1 MISKRLLN
9 TGCFACVYLLMQMT
23 ALFGAQTSPTAELV
37 EIDGIK
43 SAYTSC
49 TYVSF
54 SVKNISQQEV
64 YVEVYAERFESG
76 SWDYENS
83 AYDLKDPK
91 SLYVKRVLIN
101 PDMLKPGTSLPI
113 AYNRC
118 LRPTFIKESDKQYR
132 KAIIE
137 KDTKSAT
144 PAPHRFRVRV
154 YVLDQGHV
162 KFVQDVFSASFK
174 RLADGSL
181 DGSADK

>member
-9 TGCFACVYLLMQMT
+9 SGCFGCVYLLMQMN
-23 ALFGAQTSPTAELV
+23 ALFGSHTSPTTVLV

-64 YVEVYAERFESG
+64 YVEVYAEQFESG

-101 PDMLKPGTSLPI
+101 PDMLKPGTALPI
-113 AYNRC
+113 TYNRC
-118 LRPTFIKESDKQYR
+118 LRPTFIKGSDRQYR

-137 KDTKSAT
+137 KDTQSAT

-162 KFVQDVFSASFK
+162 KFVQDVFSETFK
-174 RLADGSL
+174 RLADGNAAGTPAS
-181 DGSADK
+181 